1 VPTDPEAWLHA
12 SPEGAVVR
20 VHVVPG
26 ARRAGVAGLYGAAL
40 RVRVTAPPVEGAANR
55 ELLGLLAGLLGVRA
69 SDLVLESGSRGRE
82 KRVRVR
88 GVPAETV
95 RERLAPALSVD
106 RAKAHN

>member
-1 VPTDPEAWLHA
+1 VASEDRWLRAA
-12 SPEGAVVR
+12 SDGALLR

-26 ARRAGVAGLYGAAL
+26 AARPGIAGLHGDAL
-40 RVRVTAPPVEGAANR
+40 RVRVTARPVEGAANR
-55 ELLGLLAGLLGVRA
+55 ELLRTLAGVLGIRA
-69 SDLVLESGSRGRE
+69 GDLALEAGSRGRE

-106 RAKAHN
+106 RAKGHN